1 MYKIPFYI
9 ASLVSCFVPGKENR
23 HRVRGNINIFLFR
36 IPISRFIKKTY
47 GEHARTIRFIRQV
60 STNRM
65 TCLVNGRYFVKI
77 FRDVT
82 ALRLDEYRLLLNH
95 IRPHLHVEI
104 PTVFVAKHIPM
115 YVADKLPGTDLR
127 EFDKEQI
134 IKHERKIRAGVIQM
148 IDELQAIPLKSIP
161 NNRRFLIPI
170 QAPLHGPRTYEMTK
184 KSVLAH
190 RDLNVGNLLLDDKF
204 NLVSVVDWDSIA
216 IYPDPDA
223 DKRDFERLWQIY
235 KSKN

>member
-36 IPISRFIKKTY
+36 IPISRFIKKNY
-47 GEHARTIRFIRQV
+47 GERARKIRFVRQV

-65 TCLVNGRYFVKI
+65 TCLVNDRFFVKI

-82 ALRLDEYRLLLNH
+82 VMQLNEYKFLLNH
-95 IRPHLHVEI
+95 IRPYLHVEI
-104 PTVFVAKHIPM
+104 PDIFVAKHIPM

-127 EFDKEQI
+127 EFDKAQI
-134 IKHERKIRAGVIQM
+134 IKHERKIRAGVFQM

-161 NNRRFLIPI
+161 NNRRFLTPI
-170 QAPLHGPRTYEMTK
+170 QVPRHGPRTYTMTK

-190 RDLNVGNLLLDDKF
+190 RDLNVGNLLLDSKF

-216 IYPDPDA
+216 IFPDPAA
-223 DKRDFERLWQIY
+223 DRHNFEHMWDVY
-235 KSKN
+235 KNKH